1 MTPAVREHIEICWG
15 GRHKVAEVR
24 RTHRRV
30 LRVEL
35 KPSAQVIVFAPRGEE
50 IQAVRSRVMRK
61 CAWIFR
67 QLDRIESRPAVTPTR
82 HFVSGE
88 THLVLGKAYRLAVE
102 QCDTPEVRVDGDRLY
117 IFTTQVEDQAEC
129 RRLLMEFYALR
140 ANTVFRE
147 RLEAMAPAFI
157 RRGLKLPPLTIRWMT
172 KRWGSYT
179 RTGRIALNVDLVRA
193 SPALIDYVICHE
205 LTHGFYSDH
214 GKDWQK
220 LLSTV
225 MPDWEIRKAR
235 LETLLR

>member
-1 MTPAVREHIEICWG
+1 V
-15 GRHKVAEVR
+15 
-24 RTHRRV
+24 
-30 LRVEL
+30 
-35 KPSAQVIVFAPRGEE
+35 
-50 IQAVRSRVMRK
+50 
-61 CAWIFR
+61 
-67 QLDRIESRPAVTPTR
+67 R

-88 THLVLGKAYRLAVE
+88 THLVLGKPYRLSIGHR
-102 QCDTPEVRVDGDRLY
+102 QIPEVSLEGHRLH
-117 IFTTQVEDQAEC
+117 ILTPQGTDEAEC
-129 RRLLMEFYALR
+129 HRLLMDFYALT
-140 ANTVFRE
+140 AKTVFRQ
-147 RLEAMAPAFI
+147 RLEAMAPPFI
-157 RRGLKLPPLTIRWMT
+157 RKGLKQPPLTIRWMA

-179 RTGRIALNVDLVRA
+179 PSGRIALNVDLIRA